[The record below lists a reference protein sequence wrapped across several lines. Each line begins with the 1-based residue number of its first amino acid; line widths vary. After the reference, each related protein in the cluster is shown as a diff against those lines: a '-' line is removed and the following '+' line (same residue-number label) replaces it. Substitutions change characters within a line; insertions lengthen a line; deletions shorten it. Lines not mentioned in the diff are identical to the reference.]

1 MHVVPTVEVQAC
13 TTLDTY
19 EIEAGFDGNPARRQ
33 IVHRVCQFQAVEP
46 DVVER
51 PPCRGSNSAGCDILS
66 ASRWHRPICHLT
78 LTADQVHILERNP
91 PQQIIGNGVCGSERA
106 LPHASPRHGESLL
119 QRRRALTRA

>member
-91 PQQIIGNGVCGSERA
+91 PQQIIGNGVCGSPVSVRSPTPVRA
-106 LPHASPRHGESLL
+106 TESPCCNDVGR
-119 QRRRALTRA
+119 